1 MKLSG
6 LFVVVAGV
14 WVITQVLAGEALQRL
29 KVI

>member
-6 LFVVVAGV
+6 LFVAVAGV

-29 KVI
+29 KVV